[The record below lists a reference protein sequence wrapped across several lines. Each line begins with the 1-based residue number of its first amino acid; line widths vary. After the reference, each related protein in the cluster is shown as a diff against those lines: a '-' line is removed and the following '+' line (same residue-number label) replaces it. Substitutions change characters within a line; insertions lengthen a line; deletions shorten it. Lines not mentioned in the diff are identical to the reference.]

1 MAWGHSIVCD
11 PWGTVVRQCDERE
24 QIAVTT
30 LDMARVVSVR
40 RQLPILSARRTDVYE
55 MRKK

>member
-24 QIAVTT
+24 QTAVTM
-30 LDMARVVSVR
+30 LDMARVASVR
-40 RQLPILSARRTDVYE
+40 RQLPILSARRADVYE